1 MAFELPALPYD
12 KKALEP
18 TISAETLEYH
28 HGKHHQ
34 TYVTNLNNLIAGTP
48 NESKSLGEIIR
59 TAEGGLF
66 NNAAQV
72 FNHTF
77 YWHCL
82 SPKKSEPSAELKA
95 AIESAFGSIDAFKE
109 QFSKAAIGQFGSG
122 WAWLVRDRGGK
133 LAIEATG
140 NADTPVR
147 HGRTPLLTC
156 DVWEHAY
163 YIDYRNAR
171 PKYVES
177 FWGLVNWAFVSE
189 NYAKAPVAVA
199 SADAPCNDL
208 DDPLCQLVDAIQAGE
223 RISS

>member
-18 TISAETLEYH
+18 IISEVTLDYH

-48 NESKSLGEIIR
+48 NEQKSLGEIIR

-82 SPKKSEPSAELKA
+82 SPKKSEPSAELKK
-95 AIESAFGSIDAFKE
+95 AIEGAFGSLESFKE
-109 QFSKAAIGQFGSG
+109 QFTKAAIGQFGSG
-122 WAWLVRDRGGK
+122 WAWLSRDRSGK
-133 LAIEATG
+133 LLIEATG

-163 YIDYRNAR
+163 YIDHKNAR
-171 PKYVES
+171 AKYVEG
-177 FWGLVNWAFVSE
+177 FWNLVNWAFVGE
-189 NYAKAPVAVA
+189 NFANAPVSVA
-199 SADAPCNDL
+199 GADVPCNDL
-208 DDPLCQLVDAIQAGE
+208 DEPLCQLVDAIQASE
-223 RISS
+223 LVAS